1 MKPEELNSIFEKR
14 NAYIIAPAGH
24 GKTEMIVDLVQAS
37 TGKALLLT
45 HTNAGVEAL
54 RKRLKKK
61 NVNEKK
67 YSISTIAGLCMRW
80 CSAYPATTNTEGI
93 IFGDK
98 DYYSKCYAGAASLF
112 RSQWARE
119 VIKSTYSCV
128 IVDEYQDCIVDQHSI
143 FLNLSESIP
152 VYVLGDP
159 LQAIFGWAGKLVS
172 WKSLEFEKVEIDT
185 YPWRWH
191 ETNPELGRFLQDIR
205 KELLPAL
212 DGQRVRLSIATQLQN
227 PSLRIVPAAK
237 GMDWS
242 FLNSLR
248 HYSRVLY
255 ITKWPSQQKTL
266 CQMTKGV
273 FQNDEPQ
280 NLSELFDIARS
291 LDESNAEEQAVIV
304 FDFLL
309 LCVNHVNDE
318 LGSYSAHIHDGDFN
332 FNRIKKHTEF
342 GALINNLLQNRG
354 KKDIYN
360 ILAWVKSTAA
370 LNIYRIELFDEL
382 LRALSHAEKVG
393 CSIENAA
400 RQIRTEPKMQ
410 KRYTGFKYLSSRTVL
425 SKGLEFECV
434 VIDVSKQTRTS
445 DRYCATDFYVALTRA
460 TKAIYLV
467 TDDKEIV
474 LEGLKDS

>member
-1 MKPEELNSIFEKR
+1 MKPEELNSIFEKN

-24 GKTEMIVDLVQAS
+24 GKTEMIVDLVRGS

-61 NVNEKK
+61 NVNDKK
-67 YSISTIAGLCMRW
+67 FSISTIAGFCMRW
-80 CSAYPATTNTEGI
+80 CSAYPETTNTKETK
-93 IFGDK
+93 FGDR
-98 DYYSKCYAGAASLF
+98 DYYSKCYIGTANLF
-112 RSQWARE
+112 ESCWARD

-128 IVDEYQDCIVDQHSI
+128 IVDEYQDCIADQHNI
-143 FLNLSESIP
+143 FLNLNKSVP

-172 WKSLEFEKVEIDT
+172 WKDMEFERAEIDT

-191 ETNPELGRFLQDIR
+191 ETNPELGRFLQEIR
-205 KELLPAL
+205 KDLLPAL
-212 DGQRVRLSIATQLQN
+212 DGQRVKLSIATQLQS
-227 PSLRIVPAAK
+227 PSIKVIPAAK

-242 FLNSLR
+242 FLSGLKQ
-248 HYSRVLY
+248 YSRVLY
-255 ITKWPSQQKTL
+255 ITKWPKQQQML

-280 NLSELFDIARS
+280 SLNDLFDIAKS
-291 LDESNAEEQAVIV
+291 LDESNEEEQVAII

-309 LCVNHVNDE
+309 TCVNHVNAE
-318 LGSYSAHIHDGDFN
+318 LGSFGTHIHDGNFN
-332 FNRIKKHTEF
+332 FEKIKKHAEF
-342 GALINNLLQNRG
+342 GTRINDLLQNQGIRE
-354 KKDIYN
+354 IYN
-360 ILAWVKSTAA
+360 ILAWVKNEPS

-382 LRALSHAEKVG
+382 LRALSHAEKTG
-393 CSIENAA
+393 CMIEDAA

-410 KRYTGFKYLSSRTVL
+410 KRYTGSKFLSSRTVL
-425 SKGLEFECV
+425 SKGLEFDCV
-434 VIDVSKQTRTS
+434 VIDVSKQATPS

-460 TKAIYLV
+460 TKAIYIV
-467 TDDKEIV
+467 TDAKEII
-474 LEGLKDS
+474 LEGQKG